1 MARSVRRPA
10 PFCGRRR
17 RAACYPPS
25 LLSSIWYTP
34 RNGSAGLHRF
44 PFSWFCS
51 LLQLPN
57 AAAAAA
63 SSPAGPRGAGERGGG
78 GVFGRRKVRRRP
90 PHPAAG
96 EAPPRTAAGE
106 APALGVIPTHG
117 TEAALEG
124 GGVPGVLRRQGR
136 RPPRPTAGE
145 AALEGGR
152 VPGHRRAP
160 RLESVEDAPEE
171 HQEAAGRP
179 RGRQGVGVHRHRGP
193 RRQHQL
199 KELVFEMLKEQPFYH
214 PKEGTYM
221 KLIVLLGRSGHAAQ
235 ARQLF
240 DEMLQQG
247 CQPTPELYTAL
258 IGAYCRCGLLDE
270 SLQLL
275 TDMKASPLCQP
286 DVYTY
291 STIIKACVDAS
302 RFDLVEAMYKDMA
315 ERSISPNT
323 VMQNIVLSGYG
334 KAGRLDDMERML
346 SNMLDSTTCK
356 PDVWTMNIIL
366 SLFGNRGQVE
376 AMEEWYEKFRSY
388 GIEPETRTLNI
399 LIGAYG
405 KKRMYDK
412 MSAVMEYMRK
422 LAFPWTTATY
432 NNVIEAFAEAGDAKN
447 MEHTFNQMRSEGMK
461 PDTKTF
467 CCLINGFSKAGFF
480 HKVVGMDK
488 LAERLGVPTDT
499 SFHNAILGA
508 CAKADDLMEME
519 RVFMHMKHKQCD
531 PDAMTYSILVEAYR
545 KEGMTDKIYA
555 LHQENPT
562 LVPTDLVMV

>member
-1 MARSVRRPA
+1 MLMLTPMVN
-10 PFCGRRR
+10 
-17 RAACYPPS
+17 
-25 LLSSIWYTP
+25 WY
-34 RNGSAGLHRF
+34 
-44 PFSWFCS
+44 
-51 LLQLPN
+51 
-57 AAAAAA
+57 
-63 SSPAGPRGAGERGGG
+63 
-78 GVFGRRKVRRRP
+78 
-90 PHPAAG
+90 
-96 EAPPRTAAGE
+96 
-106 APALGVIPTHG
+106 
-117 TEAALEG
+117 
-124 GGVPGVLRRQGR
+124 
-136 RPPRPTAGE
+136 
-145 AALEGGR
+145 
-152 VPGHRRAP
+152 
-160 RLESVEDAPEE
+160 
-171 HQEAAGRP
+171 
-179 RGRQGVGVHRHRGP
+179 
-193 RRQHQL
+193 L
-199 KELVFEMLKEQPFYH
+199 KVFEMLKEQPFYH

-221 KLIVLLGRSGHAAQ
+221 KLIVLLGRSGQAAQ

-323 VMQNIVLSGYG
+323 VTQNIVLSGYG
-334 KAGRLDDMERML
+334 KAGRLDDMERVL
-346 SNMLDSTTCK
+346 SDMLDSTTCK

-376 AMEEWYEKFRSY
+376 AMEKWYEKFRSY

-480 HKVVGMDK
+480 HKVVGMVK
-488 LAERLGVPTDT
+488 LAEKLGVPTDT

-562 LVPTDLVMV
+562 LVPTDLVIV